1 MSVIQSARVWRMQ
14 LPPVPKFVLISL
26 ADQANDQGV
35 CWPSVQTLS
44 DRTCYSDRA
53 VQKAL
58 RWLTD
63 QGLLDVEIGACRAN
77 RYTLRLERYKPTQLP
92 ADADCRG
99 EPDSPLNVAHPRTTF
114 TPPPNHVHPNLKR
127 TVSNTPPIP
136 PDGGQLQSCDA
147 GGGIQASGSSSRQGA
162 GITLKSWI
170 EGLRELGEKPIPP
183 NHPIFDYAELVG
195 LSELMITLHWRVFKA
210 RHLESGKCQRDWRRK
225 LSDSIKGNWYRLW
238 YAGNGGKMALTTAGI
253 QAQREW
259 GDA

>member
-14 LPPVPKFVLISL
+14 MPPVPKFVLISL

-77 RYTLRLERYKPTQLP
+77 RYTLRLERYKPASQ
-92 ADADCRG
+92 AIEG
-99 EPDSPLNVAHPRTTF
+99 EQDSPQNDVHPRTTF
-114 TPPPNHVHPNLKR
+114 TPPPNDVHPNLKG

-136 PDGGQLQSCDA
+136 PDGGRKPSCDA
-147 GGGIQASGSSSRQGA
+147 SGGIQASGSRPKRGE
-162 GITLKSWI
+162 GVTLKAWLDA
-170 EGLRELGEKPIPP
+170 LRDVGEKPIPP
-183 NHPIFDYAELVG
+183 NHAVFDYAEKVG

-210 RHLESGKCQRDWRRK
+210 RHIESEKLHKDWRRK
-225 LSDSIKGNWYRLW
+225 LVDSIKGNWYRLW
-238 YAGNGGKMALTTAGI
+238 CVGNNGKMALTTAGI

-259 GDA
+259 GDS